1 MKCTEKEWDTCR
13 VEKMGCIGCYYTDM
27 KEMKYCRDRKI
38 EVLAT
43 GYCLGLLYYI
53 LNLGTHPT
61 AYIKIPDNLNIDEDK
76 LEVHG
81 GITYSDNHLWISEK
95 QKIEGKFIG
104 WDYAHYGDYVGYE
117 EIFPKKIRTRE
128 KKWTTYEI
136 FEEVKEV
143 CYQIN
148 KEAQ

>member
-1 MKCTEKEWDTCR
+1 
-13 VEKMGCIGCYYTDM
+13 M
-27 KEMKYCRDRKI
+27 KEMEYSQKEKR

-43 GYCLGLLYYI
+43 GDCFGIKYYI

-104 WDYAHYGDYVGYE
+104 WDYAHYGDYYE
-117 EIFPKKIRTRE
+117 NEGMFLKKLMKYE
-128 KKWTTYEI
+128 KKWTTEEI
-136 FEEVKEV
+136 YTEVENV
-143 CYQIN
+143 CRQISN
-148 KEAQ
+148 SCKTV